1 MDRVDSSGV
10 EQTGVVL
17 VVADGTMPRGSERGG
32 KRGRREEPQGEKG
45 TAISGGEQLAKL
57 VREQGRYDIVEVGY
71 QRFGEPS
78 VREAVD
84 KVIAQGAG
92 RVIVVP
98 TVSANSDLRE
108 MVAALQDQHPGVE
121 IIGTDQP
128 LHAGKYADYIVN
140 KIREHDRAY
149 VAREAELG
157 LLRLSALKQGETGMI
172 HDFEAGHTLVSRL
185 SALGFTPNTRV
196 TMIQNYG
203 HGPVIVS
210 VRDTRIAL
218 GRGEAG
224 KIWVR
229 RPEDD

>member
-1 MDRVDSSGV
+1 MDKVDSSGV

-17 VVADGTMPRGSERGG
+17 VAADGTTPRGSERRG

-98 TVSANSDLRE
+98 TVSAKSDLRE
-108 MVAALQDQHPGVE
+108 MVAALQDQHAGVE

-149 VAREAELG
+149 VARKAELG

>member
-1 MDRVDSSGV
+1 VDRVDSSGV

-17 VVADGTMPRGSERGG
+17 VVADGTMPRGSERRG
-32 KRGRREEPQGEKG
+32 KRGRRADPQGEKG
-45 TAISGGEQLAKL
+45 TAVSGEQQLAKL

-98 TVSANSDLRE
+98 TVSAKSDLRE
-108 MVAALQDQHPGVE
+108 MVAALQDQHAGVE

-157 LLRLSALKQGETGMI
+157 LQRLSALKQGETGMI